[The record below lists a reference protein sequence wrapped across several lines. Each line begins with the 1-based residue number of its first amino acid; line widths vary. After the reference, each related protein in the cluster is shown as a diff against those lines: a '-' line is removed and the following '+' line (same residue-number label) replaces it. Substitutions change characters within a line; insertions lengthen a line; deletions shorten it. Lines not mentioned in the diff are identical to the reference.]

1 MVEQNSE
8 PHKRSSYRVSEF
20 DKRHDLQCNPSQLPI
35 LDSASGLLQV
45 GYHADP
51 VDYEFIS

>member
-1 MVEQNSE
+1 VEQNSE

-51 VDYEFIS
+51 VD